1 MSIVTLRGRARGYY
15 KGEDTLHQRL
25 NNWFQ
30 IDQHHSTLKQ
40 EMMAGMIAFFTIV
53 YIVIVNAAIL
63 ADAGIPLVAGIIAT
77 VFVSFVGSMIM
88 GLWANAPILLVPGMG
103 INAMFVYTFVHSM
116 GLLWQEALAVV
127 VLSGVLFSIIAFTKL
142 AHVITQ
148 SIPSSLKEAIA
159 VGIGIFL
166 TFIGLQQGGL
176 VIADESTFVTL
187 GSFTDANV
195 IVTIVT
201 LMVAVT
207 LFIRQ
212 VAGNFLISILFGTV
226 LAFFFGGIETSN
238 TTPLSFQ
245 PYSEVFLGFSFTN
258 IASVAFMAATF
269 SLVMVIVFENIGLIH
284 GHLNMAGS
292 PEKYNRSLQANAIS
306 VISSGFLG
314 TSPTVATVE
323 SAAGIAA
330 GGRTGL
336 TTITAGFMFL
346 LSLLFIPFITMI
358 PQSAIAPVLII
369 IGGLMMQ
376 NVQNIN
382 LNDFSEGFPAFL
394 VIVLIP
400 LTYSIADGIAFG
412 FVAYPVLKILLGK
425 HKELTK
431 PLVIISA
438 LFFLNFVLQVWNGS

>member
-1 MSIVTLRGRARGYY
+1 
-15 KGEDTLHQRL
+15 
-25 NNWFQ
+25 
-30 IDQHHSTLKQ
+30 
-40 EMMAGMIAFFTIV
+40 MMAGMVAFFTIV

-63 ADAGIPLVAGIIAT
+63 SDAGIPLVAGIIAT
-77 VFVSFVGSMIM
+77 VFVSFLGSMIM
-88 GLWANAPILLVPGMG
+88 GFWANAPILLVPGMG

-116 GLLWQEALAVV
+116 GLMWQEALAVV
-127 VLSGVLFSIIAFTKL
+127 VLSGVIFCIIAFTKL
-142 AHVITQ
+142 APVITE

-176 VIADESTFVTL
+176 VIADDSTFVTL
-187 GSFTDANV
+187 GNISDAHV

-201 LMVAVT
+201 LLVAVT

-212 VAGNFLISILFGTV
+212 VPGNFLISILFGTA
-226 LAFFFGGIETSN
+226 LAYFLGVIGTGQTASMS
-238 TTPLSFQ
+238 LA
-245 PYSEVFLGFSFTN
+245 PYGEVFFGFSFSSWLT
-258 IASVAFMAATF
+258 VAFMAATF

-284 GHLNMAGS
+284 GHLNMVGS
-292 PEKYNRSLQANAIS
+292 PEKYKRTLQANAVS
-306 VISSGFLG
+306 VLSCGFLG

-336 TTITAGFMFL
+336 TTITTGFMFL
-346 LSLLFIPFITMI
+346 ASLFFIPFITMI
-358 PQSAIAPVLII
+358 PPSAIAPVLII

-376 NVQNIN
+376 NIQKIN

-412 FVAYPVLKILLGK
+412 FVAYPLLKILLGK
-425 HKELTK
+425 HKELSA

-438 LFFLNFVLQVWNGS
+438 LFFLNFVLQVWNGG